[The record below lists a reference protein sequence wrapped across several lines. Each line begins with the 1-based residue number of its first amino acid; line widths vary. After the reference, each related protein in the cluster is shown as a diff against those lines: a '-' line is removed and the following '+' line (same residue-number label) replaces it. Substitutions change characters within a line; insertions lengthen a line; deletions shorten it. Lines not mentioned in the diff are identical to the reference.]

1 MGVVGDYVWV
11 VPCVLMMANR
21 HVCFKKGSAMKKHPK
36 RVYVFRRALVTV
48 IAIFGIMVGRG
59 VWEELTAPDY
69 TCNKT
74 MVIAQPGDTIW
85 SIIND
90 NCRGDMA
97 AARYD
102 AVKANGHNIT
112 VGQKIDLKEKG

>member
-1 MGVVGDYVWV
+1 
-11 VPCVLMMANR
+11 
-21 HVCFKKGSAMKKHPK
+21 MKKHPK
-36 RVYVFRRALVTV
+36 RVYVFRRALVIM
-48 IAIFGIMVGRG
+48 IAIFSIMVGRG
-59 VWEELTAPDY
+59 MWQELTAPDY

-74 MVIAQPGDTIW
+74 TVIAQPGDTVW

-102 AVKANGHNIT
+102 IIKANGGHNIT